1 MVNCRLN
8 KLRNT
13 FVNMPRRYKIQ
24 AKDLSKEL
32 TFSASQSSG
41 PGGQHVNKVNTKVT
55 LRFDV
60 FNSRLL
66 NTEQKATI
74 LKRLKSKIN
83 NKGIFILF
91 DQSTR
96 SQIKNKEAVV
106 QKMDRLLTKAF
117 AKRKARK
124 STKPTKTAIRKRL
137 DNKKKQSEKKKLRR
151 KI

>member
-1 MVNCRLN
+1 MDRGQPITN
-8 KLRNT
+8 
-13 FVNMPRRYKIQ
+13 RYKIQ
-24 AKDLSKEL
+24 AKDISKEL
-32 TFSASQSSG
+32 TFSASKSSG

-60 FNSRLL
+60 VNSTLL
-66 NTEQKATI
+66 NEEQKATI
-74 LKRLKSKIN
+74 LKKLTSKITN
-83 NKGIFILF
+83 EGIFILF

-106 QKMDRLLTKAF
+106 QKLDRLLTKAF
-117 AKRKARK
+117 AKRKVRK
-124 STKPTKTAIRKRL
+124 STKPTKAAIRKRL

>member
-1 MVNCRLN
+1 M
-8 KLRNT
+8 
-13 FVNMPRRYKIQ
+13 
-24 AKDLSKEL
+24 
-32 TFSASQSSG
+32 
-41 PGGQHVNKVNTKVT
+41 NKVNTKVT

-60 FNSRLL
+60 VNSTLL
-66 NTEQKATI
+66 NEEQKATI
-74 LKRLKSKIN
+74 LKKLTSKITN
-83 NKGIFILF
+83 DGIFILF
-91 DQSTR
+91 AQSTR

-124 STKPTKTAIRKRL
+124 STNPTKAAIRKRL

>member
-1 MVNCRLN
+1 
-8 KLRNT
+8 
-13 FVNMPRRYKIQ
+13 MPQGYKIQ

-60 FNSRLL
+60 VNSKLL

-74 LKRLKSKIN
+74 LKKLKSKIN
-83 NKGIFILF
+83 NKGIFIIF
-91 DQSTR
+91 SQSTR
-96 SQIKNKEAVV
+96 SQIKNKEEAV
-106 QKMDRLLTKAF
+106 QKLDRLLTEVFTK
-117 AKRKARK
+117 KKPRK
-124 STKPTKTAIRKRL
+124 STKPTKSAVRKRL

-151 KI
+151 EI

>member
-1 MVNCRLN
+1 
-8 KLRNT
+8 
-13 FVNMPRRYKIQ
+13 MPRGYKIQ

-60 FNSRLL
+60 FNSKRL

-83 NKGIFILF
+83 NKGIFIIF
-91 DQSTR
+91 SQSTR
-96 SQIKNKEAVV
+96 SQIKNKEEAV

-117 AKRKARK
+117 AKRKPRK
-124 STKPTKTAIRKRL
+124 PTKPTKAAVRKRL
-137 DNKKKQSEKKKLRR
+137 DNKKKQSEKKKFLGE
-151 KI
+151 I

>member
-1 MVNCRLN
+1 
-8 KLRNT
+8 
-13 FVNMPRRYKIQ
+13 MPRRYKIQ
-24 AKDLSKEL
+24 AKDLFKEL
-32 TFSASQSSG
+32 TFNASKSSG

-60 FNSRLL
+60 INSSLL
-66 NTEQKATI
+66 NENQKATI
-74 LKRLKSKIN
+74 LKKLTSKITN
-83 NKGIFILF
+83 EGIFILF

-106 QKMDRLLTKAF
+106 QKLDRLLTKAF
-117 AKRKARK
+117 TKRKTRK
-124 STKPTKTAIRKRL
+124 STKPTKSAIRKRL

>member
-1 MVNCRLN
+1 MDRGQPLTN
-8 KLRNT
+8 
-13 FVNMPRRYKIQ
+13 RYKIQ
-24 AKDLSKEL
+24 AKDISKEL
-32 TFSASQSSG
+32 TFSASKSSG

-60 FNSRLL
+60 VNSILL
-66 NTEQKATI
+66 TDEQKATI
-74 LKRLKSKIN
+74 LKKLTSKITN
-83 NKGIFILF
+83 EGIFILF

-106 QKMDRLLTKAF
+106 QKLDRLLTKAF
-117 AKRKARK
+117 AKRKVRK
-124 STKPTKTAIRKRL
+124 STKPTKAAIRKRL